1 MMRCLYS
8 GVSGL
13 QNHQV
18 RMDVI
23 GNNVSNVNT
32 YGFKKNRVSFQD
44 LLYQNMSGA
53 AAPTVEVGGINP
65 KQIGLGM
72 SIAQIGTIFT
82 QGALQTTGRNLDL
95 AITGEGFFIE
105 KKGENVFYSRT
116 GVFGIDKDGVL
127 VNPSNG
133 FRIQGWNSEFV
144 NGKYI
149 INTANPIGDI
159 TIPIGGKSPAKATS
173 RVDYKSNL
181 NSETAALPEGR
192 EPTEEEIAASVHKTT
207 IDIFDSKGNKH
218 QLQLSFT
225 RIPGTVNQWT
235 CTATMLDLLD
245 VQIQLDIPGNNINDS
260 NSILLQFNNEGAI
273 LSTSD
278 NPANPGAPS
287 DIINVGNLIANASF
301 VLPDGQQQNIQL
313 NLGTSG
319 QYDGITQF
327 ASPTTTK
334 AIDQD
339 GYTMGYLETFVIDN
353 QGVVTGIY
361 SNGEKIA
368 LGQVALATFTNPEG
382 LQKVGDN
389 NFVQTINSGMAN
401 VSAANTAGKGALVA
415 GALEMSNVDLSEE
428 FTDMIVTQRG
438 FEANSK
444 TIQTADQMLQVI
456 MGLKR

>member
-1 MMRCLYS
+1 MMRCLYA
-8 GVSGL
+8 GVAGL

-32 YGFKKNRVSFQD
+32 YGYKKNRVSFQD

-65 KQIGLGM
+65 KQVGLGM

-95 AITGEGFFIE
+95 AITGEGFFIL
-105 KKGENVFYSRT
+105 KKGENVFYSRA

-127 VNPSNG
+127 VNPANG
-133 FRIQGWNSEFV
+133 YRVQGWNAEFV
-144 NGKYI
+144 DGKYV
-149 INTANPIGDI
+149 INTANPIGEI
-159 TIPIGGKSPAKATS
+159 QIPVGGKSPAKATTKI
-173 RVDYKSNL
+173 DYKSNL
-181 NSETAALPEGR
+181 NSETQPLPVGR
-192 EPTEEEIAASVHKTT
+192 EPTADEVAASVHKTT

-225 RIPGTVNQWT
+225 RVPGTVNQWT
-235 CTATMLDLLD
+235 CQATLLDLPNVSVQLD
-245 VQIQLDIPGNNINDS
+245 VPGANINDS
-260 NSILLQFNNEGAI
+260 NTVSLIFNNEGAI
-273 LSTSD
+273 IGVSD
-278 NPANPGAPS
+278 NPNEPGAPS
-287 DIINVGNLIANASF
+287 DLSNIGNLIANATF
-301 VLPDGQQQNIQL
+301 TLPDGQQQAITL

-334 AIDQD
+334 AVDQD
-339 GYTMGYLETFVIDN
+339 GYGMGYLETFVIDN
-353 QGVVTGIY
+353 QGVITGIY
-361 SNGEKIA
+361 SNGEKLP
-368 LGQVALATFTNPEG
+368 LGQIALATFTNPEG

-389 NFVQTINSGMAN
+389 DFAQTINSGTAN

>member
-1 MMRCLYS
+1 MMRCLYA
-8 GVSGL
+8 GVAGL

-65 KQIGLGM
+65 KQVGLGM
-72 SIAQIGTIFT
+72 AIAQIGTIFT

-95 AITGEGFFIE
+95 AITGEGFFIL

-116 GVFGIDKDGVL
+116 GVFGIDKDGIL
-127 VNPSNG
+127 VNPANG
-133 FRIQGWNSEFV
+133 FRVQGWNAEFV
-144 NGKYI
+144 DGKYV
-149 INTANPIGDI
+149 INTSNPIGEI
-159 TIPIGGKSPAKATS
+159 QIPVGGKSPAKATT
-173 RVDYKSNL
+173 RIDYKSNL
-181 NSETAALPEGR
+181 NSETKPLPTGR
-192 EPTEEEIAASVHKTT
+192 EPTADEVAESVHKTT
-207 IDIFDSKGNKH
+207 IDIYDSKGNKH

-225 RIPGTVNQWT
+225 RVPGTTNQWT
-235 CTATMLDLLD
+235 CQASFIDLPD
-245 VQIQLDIPGNNINDS
+245 VQIQLDIPGANINDS
-260 NSILLQFNNEGAI
+260 NTISLLFNNEGAI
-273 LSTSD
+273 IGAQD
-278 NPANPGAPS
+278 NPNEPGAPMDLS
-287 DIINVGNLIANASF
+287 NVGNLIANASF
-301 VLPDGQQQNIQL
+301 TLPDGQQQQITL

-339 GYTMGYLETFVIDN
+339 GYGMGYLETFVIDN
-353 QGVVTGIY
+353 QGVITGIY
-361 SNGEKIA
+361 SNGEKLP
-368 LGQVALATFTNPEG
+368 LGQIALATFTNPEG

-389 NFVQTINSGMAN
+389 NFAQTINSGTAN

>member
-1 MMRCLYS
+1 MRCLYA
-8 GVSGL
+8 GVAGL

-65 KQIGLGM
+65 KQVGLGM
-72 SIAQIGTIFT
+72 AIAQIGTIFT

-95 AITGEGFFIE
+95 AITGEGFFIL

-116 GVFGIDKDGVL
+116 GVFGIDKDGIL

-133 FRIQGWNSEFV
+133 FRVQGWNAEFV
-144 NGKYI
+144 DGKYV
-149 INTANPIGDI
+149 INTSNPIGEI
-159 TIPIGGKSPAKATS
+159 QIPVGGKSPAKATTKI
-173 RVDYKSNL
+173 DYKSNL
-181 NSETAALPEGR
+181 NSETKPLPTGR
-192 EPTEEEIAASVHKTT
+192 EPTADEVAESVHKTT
-207 IDIFDSKGNKH
+207 IDIYDSKGNKH

-225 RIPGTVNQWT
+225 RVPGTTNQWT
-235 CTATMLDLLD
+235 CQASFIDLPD
-245 VQIQLDIPGNNINDS
+245 VQIQLDIPGANINDS
-260 NSILLQFNNEGAI
+260 NTISLLFNNEGAI
-273 LSTSD
+273 IGAQD
-278 NPANPGAPS
+278 NPNEPGAPMDLS
-287 DIINVGNLIANASF
+287 NVGNLIANASF
-301 VLPDGQQQNIQL
+301 TLPDGQQQQITL

-339 GYTMGYLETFVIDN
+339 GYGMGYLETFVIDN
-353 QGVVTGIY
+353 QGVITGIY
-361 SNGEKIA
+361 SNGEKLP
-368 LGQVALATFTNPEG
+368 LGQIALATFTNPEG

-389 NFVQTINSGMAN
+389 NFAQTINSGTAN

>member
-1 MMRCLYS
+1 MRCLYA
-8 GVSGL
+8 GVAGL

-65 KQIGLGM
+65 KQVGLGM
-72 SIAQIGTIFT
+72 AIAQIGTIFT

-95 AITGEGFFIE
+95 AITGEGFFIL

-116 GVFGIDKDGVL
+116 GVFGIDKDGIL
-127 VNPSNG
+127 VNPANG
-133 FRIQGWNSEFV
+133 FRVQGWNAEFV
-144 NGKYI
+144 DGKYV
-149 INTANPIGDI
+149 INTSNPIGEI
-159 TIPIGGKSPAKATS
+159 QIPVGGKSPAKATT
-173 RVDYKSNL
+173 RIDYKSNL
-181 NSETAALPEGR
+181 NSETKPLPTGR
-192 EPTEEEIAASVHKTT
+192 EPTADEVAESVHKTT
-207 IDIFDSKGNKH
+207 IDIYDSKGNKH

-225 RIPGTVNQWT
+225 RVPGTTNQWT
-235 CTATMLDLLD
+235 CQASFIDLPD
-245 VQIQLDIPGNNINDS
+245 VQIQLDIPGANINDS
-260 NSILLQFNNEGAI
+260 NTISLLFNNEGAI
-273 LSTSD
+273 IGAQD
-278 NPANPGAPS
+278 NPNEPGAPMDLS
-287 DIINVGNLIANASF
+287 NVGNLIANASF
-301 VLPDGQQQNIQL
+301 TLPDGQQQQITL

-339 GYTMGYLETFVIDN
+339 GYGMGYLETFVIDN
-353 QGVVTGIY
+353 QGVITGIY
-361 SNGEKIA
+361 SNGEKLP
-368 LGQVALATFTNPEG
+368 LGQIALATFTNPEG

-389 NFVQTINSGMAN
+389 NFAQTINSGTAN